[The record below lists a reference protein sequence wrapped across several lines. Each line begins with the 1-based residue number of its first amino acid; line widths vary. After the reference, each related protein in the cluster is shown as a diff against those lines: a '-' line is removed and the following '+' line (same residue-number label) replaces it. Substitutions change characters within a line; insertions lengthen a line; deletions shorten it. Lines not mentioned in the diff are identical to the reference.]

1 MRAEQLSGL
10 DDAIAGLRSQ
20 VEQLSGPAVEV
31 LTKLAEELERLR
43 VVLLASEVFA

>member
-1 MRAEQLSGL
+1 MEAMQLSGL
-10 DDAIAGLRSQ
+10 DEAISGLRRQ

-43 VVLLASEVFA
+43 GVLLVSEVFA